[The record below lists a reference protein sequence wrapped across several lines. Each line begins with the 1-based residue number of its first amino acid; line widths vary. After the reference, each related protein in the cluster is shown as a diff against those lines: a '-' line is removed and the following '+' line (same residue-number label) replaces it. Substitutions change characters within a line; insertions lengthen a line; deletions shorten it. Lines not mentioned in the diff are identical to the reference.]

1 MRLLA
6 IAEIHLAK
14 KRLSQQDDFSIAA
27 VTIPESSVR
36 NLRAGAASA
45 QDCAAIEAASSTSI
59 EAAGPAREHCY
70 SSCYFLDLKRSSENS
85 KGHWH
90 GYFGPGFM

>member
-14 KRLSQQDDFSIAA
+14 KRLSQQGDFSTAA
-27 VTIPESSVR
+27 VTIPESSAR
-36 NLRAGAASA
+36 NLRASAASA
-45 QDCAAIEAASSTSI
+45 QDCAATEATSSTSI
-59 EAAGPAREHCY
+59 EAAGAAREHCY
-70 SSCYFLDLKRSSENS
+70 SSCYFLDLQRSSENS

-90 GYFGPGFM
+90 GYFGPSFM

>member
-1 MRLLA
+1 L
-6 IAEIHLAK
+6 
-14 KRLSQQDDFSIAA
+14 IAA

-36 NLRAGAASA
+36 NLRASAASA
-45 QDCAAIEAASSTSI
+45 QDCAATEAASSASV
-59 EAAGPAREHCY
+59 EAAGAAREHSH

-90 GYFGPGFM
+90 GYYGPGFM